1 MNSPIVNPL
10 ATLRHDLEHM
20 AAHWWWF
27 FLLGVLL
34 TASGTAA
41 IVFPA
46 VMVETSLFVPV
57 LIGVL
62 LMASGIATIIS
73 SFWAGRWGGFLVQLL
88 VGILYLACGFVFAE
102 NPFESALALT
112 LFIAIAFVVLGIFRT
127 TAALVIQFPQWGWAL
142 LNGVVT
148 LLAGIVIYRSLP
160 EGALWVVGLL
170 IGLELLFNGW
180 TWIMLSFALRALN
193 QKATSNVTYQ

>member
-1 MNSPIVNPL
+1 MNAIVNPL
-10 ATLRHDLEHM
+10 SNLRHELEHM

-27 FLLGVLL
+27 FLLGALM
-34 TASGTAA
+34 AAGGTAA

-73 SFWAGRWGGFLVQLL
+73 SFWAGRWGGFLLQLL

-102 NPFESALALT
+102 NPFESAKMLT
-112 LFIAIAFVVLGIFRT
+112 LFIAIAFIVMGIFRT
-127 TAALVIQFPQWGWAL
+127 TASLVIQFPQWGWAL

-180 TWIMLSFALRALN
+180 TWIMISFALRALN
-193 QKATSNVTYQ
+193 QKAASNVTYQ

>member
-1 MNSPIVNPL
+1 MNAIVNPL
-10 ATLRHDLEHM
+10 SNLRHELEHM
-20 AAHWWWF
+20 AVHWWWF
-27 FLLGVLL
+27 FLLGVLM
-34 TASGTAA
+34 AAGGTAA

-73 SFWAGRWGGFLVQLL
+73 SFWAGRWGGFLLQLL

-102 NPFESALALT
+102 NPFQSAMALT
-112 LFIAIAFVVLGIFRT
+112 LFIAIAFIVLGIFRT

-180 TWIMLSFALRALN
+180 TWVMISLALRALN
-193 QKATSNVTYQ
+193 KTAASNATYQ

>member
-1 MNSPIVNPL
+1 MNAIVNPL
-10 ATLRHDLEHM
+10 SNLRHELEHM
-20 AAHWWWF
+20 SAHWWWF
-27 FLLGVLL
+27 FLLGVLM
-34 TASGTAA
+34 AAGGTAA

-46 VMVETSLFVPV
+46 VMEETSLFVPV

-73 SFWAGRWGGFLVQLL
+73 SFWAGRWGGFLLQLL

-102 NPFESALALT
+102 NPFESAMALT
-112 LFIAIAFVVLGIFRT
+112 LFIAIAFIVLGIFRT

-180 TWIMLSFALRALN
+180 TWIMISFALRALN
-193 QKATSNVTYQ
+193 QKAASNVTYQ

>member
-1 MNSPIVNPL
+1 MNAIVNPL
-10 ATLRHDLEHM
+10 SNLRHELEHM

-27 FLLGVLL
+27 FLLGVLM
-34 TASGTAA
+34 AAGGTAA

-73 SFWAGRWGGFLVQLL
+73 SFWAGRWGGFLLQLL

-102 NPFESALALT
+102 NPFESAKMLT
-112 LFIAIAFVVLGIFRT
+112 LFIAIAFIVMGIFRT
-127 TAALVIQFPQWGWAL
+127 TASLVIQFPQWGWAL

-180 TWIMLSFALRALN
+180 TWIMISFALRALN
-193 QKATSNVTYQ
+193 QKAASNVTYQ

>member
-1 MNSPIVNPL
+1 
-10 ATLRHDLEHM
+10 
-20 AAHWWWF
+20 
-27 FLLGVLL
+27 
-34 TASGTAA
+34 
-41 IVFPA
+41 
-46 VMVETSLFVPV
+46 
-57 LIGVL
+57 
-62 LMASGIATIIS
+62 
-73 SFWAGRWGGFLVQLL
+73 
-88 VGILYLACGFVFAE
+88 
-102 NPFESALALT
+102 
-112 LFIAIAFVVLGIFRT
+112 VLGIFRT

-193 QKATSNVTYQ
+193 QKASSHVAPQ